1 MAYDA
6 VATGGRRGRVPPV
19 ARTQLLGRRTAGV
32 WTAAQARAC
41 GLSEGA
47 LSRRVAGGE
56 FQRLHRGVYCD
67 GGFQPSPLM
76 RGWAAVLARGGHGKA
91 WAAGRTLARMLELPL
106 IDDDDPA
113 TRAYDRVHDDVA
125 LLAGH
130 PGRSGTLLASRPGF
144 VVGTDT
150 VLVGGCPSLTLE
162 RALPGLAAVLT
173 CEALVC
179 LLDAALHDGQLTAEQ
194 LTAAVQRERGGRQA
208 RALRQAAA
216 LADGRAESPNET
228 LARLLLQPV
237 LPGLVPQVPLLDE
250 HGRLVARFDL
260 GDEVRR
266 FAVEA
271 DGKRGHAGE
280 VMRAKDGRR
289 DKRAG
294 RLGWATERV
303 TWSDLRTQQAA
314 TLRRVVDAA
323 EQHARGSA
331 FGRAR
336 GS

>member
-1 MAYDA
+1 MAKD
-6 VATGGRRGRVPPV
+6 RR
-19 ARTQLLGRRTAGV
+19 LGSRTAGV

-47 LSRRVAGGE
+47 IARRVAGGLW
-56 FQRLHRGVYCD
+56 QRLHRGVYCD
-67 GGFQPSPLM
+67 GGVDPSPLM

-113 TRAYDRVHDDVA
+113 TQTYDRVHDDVV
-125 LLAGH
+125 LLDGH
-130 PGRSGTLLASRPGF
+130 PGRTGTLHASRSSF

-150 VLVGGCPSLTLE
+150 VLVGGCPTLTLA

-173 CEALVC
+173 LEALVC
-179 LLDAALHDGQLTAEQ
+179 LLDAALHGDQLTVEQ
-194 LTAAVQRERGGRQA
+194 LAAAVQRESGRRQA
-208 RALRQAAA
+208 VALRRAAA

-228 LARLLLQPV
+228 LARLLLQPS
-237 LPGLVPQVPLLDE
+237 LPGLVPQVPLLDGR
-250 HGRLVARFDL
+250 GRLVARFDL
-260 GDEVRR
+260 GDEQRR

-271 DGKRGHAGE
+271 DGKRGHSGE

-294 RLGWATERV
+294 RVGWATERV
-303 TWSDLRTQQAA
+303 TWSELRTRQDA

-323 EQHARGSA
+323 EEHARG
-331 FGRAR
+331 R
-336 GS
+336 